1 MSTFALVHGA
11 WLGAWCWERLSPEL
25 EDRGHR
31 VIAMD
36 LPVDDSS
43 AAFDDYADVVCA
55 VVEDVPGDE
64 LVLVGHSMGGQTVPL
79 VAARR
84 PLRHL
89 VYLCG
94 VPPTP
99 GQPFAQQM
107 AEESD
112 MLNPDYT
119 CGLGDKDSD
128 GRRSWI
134 DKELTHFH
142 VMSDCDEATAS
153 AAFARL
159 RPQSPAPYKIPCSLH
174 AYPVVETT
182 YVVCDDD
189 QMVNPAWSRRIARDW
204 LNAELIELPG
214 DHSPFYSRP
223 EELAKL
229 LDGLR

>member
-1 MSTFALVHGA
+1 
-11 WLGAWCWERLSPEL
+11 
-25 EDRGHR
+25 
-31 VIAMD
+31 
-36 LPVDDSS
+36 
-43 AAFDDYADVVCA
+43 
-55 VVEDVPGDE
+55 
-64 LVLVGHSMGGQTVPL
+64 MGGQTVPL

-107 AEESD
+107 ADETD

-119 CGLGDKDSD
+119 RGLGDKDSD

-142 VMSDCDEATAS
+142 VMNDCDEATAS

-159 RPQSPAPYKIPCSLH
+159 RPQSLAPYKIPCSLH

-182 YVVCDDD
+182 YIVCEED

-204 LNAELIELPG
+204 LDAELIELPG
-214 DHSPFYSRP
+214 ATHRSTRALRSWQSSSMESDSRTP
-223 EELAKL
+223 PKSLRALAACGSLLRRDFCLLVDDSRCRTDDLALVLETVGVELQHV
-229 LDGLR
+229 